1 MFIKM
6 NKSGLYVI
14 SDHLPDDAVEV
25 TADEYNRVMHP
36 TAAQRRMDYLLG
48 PADPRDKRR
57 YLFETLRGELLAD
70 GSFEEDPGLPFYE
83 GMTVDEIQLEY
94 ARYVGD
100 DDDRAARILAAKG
113 HAKAYVRNLVASLVE
128 EGA

>member
-1 MFIKM
+1 MFIRM

-25 TADEYNRVMHP
+25 TAKEYNRVMNP
-36 TAAQRRMDYLLG
+36 TAAEKRMDYLLG
-48 PADPRDKRR
+48 PADSRDKRR
-57 YLFETLRGELLAD
+57 YLFETLRAELVDGE
-70 GSFEEDPGLPFYE
+70 SFEEDPAKPFYQ

-100 DDDRAARILAAKG
+100 DDDRAAMILAEKGRAKT
-113 HAKAYVRNLVASLVE
+113 YIRELVASLVGE
-128 EGA
+128 DS